1 MSKLTLRMP
10 NAWYTPQLYS
20 SNKLPNMAELSKAM
34 RDMATKIEKTHLDFK
49 ADPASLTIWPRPSLV
64 PQQLELDQKG
74 IKIDLY
80 V

>member
-1 MSKLTLRMP
+1 MSRLTLRQP

-20 SNKLPNMAELSKAM
+20 TNKLANMAEISQAL
-34 RDMATKIEKTHLDFK
+34 RNMATKLEKTHLDYK
-49 ADPASLTIWPRPSLV
+49 ADPASLTIWPNSSLV

-80 V
+80 A

>member
-34 RDMATKIEKTHLDFK
+34 REMATKIEKTHLDFK
-49 ADPASLTIWPRPSLV
+49 ADPASLTIWPKPSLV
-64 PQQLELDQKG
+64 PQLLELDSRGTQ
-74 IKIDLY
+74 IDLY
-80 V
+80 A